1 MDNYYMLIFSIVFA
15 VAVWLFSKYLAK
27 RLEHRDSPVVT
38 IQGRYSISES
48 KPNYTTG
55 LFRADGYKIISVDH
69 KWIVGECGGF
79 GDAARL
85 AKYPELLILNAEL
98 LDMLETIENDNGAIP
113 SWLWKR
119 IQVTISKAGGN
130 AKPVNAKKDG
140 AYE

>member
-1 MDNYYMLIFSIVFA
+1 M
-15 VAVWLFSKYLAK
+15 
-27 RLEHRDSPVVT
+27 
-38 IQGRYSISES
+38 SES
-48 KPNYTTG
+48 NSHRETYVEYV
-55 LFRADGYKIISVDH
+55 RADVAS
-69 KWIVGECGGF
+69 
-79 GDAARL
+79 
-85 AKYPELLILNAEL
+85 LNDEL